1 MQLHAG
7 TQILPAEQT
16 PILGIAVMPPER
28 GRAGESSSQKRSFT
42 FPLFDEYM
50 RNPIAIFAVP
60 SAHHR
65 CSHSP

>member
-16 PILGIAVMPPER
+16 PIPEIVVMPPER
-28 GRAGESSSQKRSFT
+28 GRAGESSSQKRSFAL
-42 FPLFDEYM
+42 PLFDEYM
-50 RNPIAIFAVP
+50 KNLIAVP
-60 SAHHR
+60 SAHHQ